1 MSLYVYMDKYVY
13 ICILYIINTCRCVLF
28 YIYMTQTHTNPRTSA
43 SLKHQK
49 QENTKPHS

>member
-28 YIYMTQTHTNPRTSA
+28 YIYIYDPNP
-43 SLKHQK
+43 H
-49 QENTKPHS
+49 KP